1 MTSSRAKTPVRLG
14 PRDPVET
21 SFPVSQRDPSTSL
34 GIDGVSQARLER
46 PAKILEAIE
55 SFLDYIDASGVAE
68 PNGAIVAEGRA
79 WHDCDVCLTQ
89 KAIGKILRG
98 QPELADIHQHV
109 KRTLRF
115 DGSHVW
121 NLGDAIKHVVAAH
134 IEFIAHVRNRL
145 LIALEGGECA
155 TLREG
160 AWVRRAVTLNGID
173 SFRHCLRRRQI
184 TESPARHRVRF
195 TETV

>member
-21 SFPVSQRDPSTSL
+21 SLPVSQRDPSTSL

-68 PNGAIVAEGRA
+68 PNGAIVAEGSPR
-79 WHDCDVCLTQ
+79 HDRDIRFAQQAV
-89 KAIGKILRG
+89 GKILRG
-98 QPELADIHQHV
+98 QSELADIHQHV
-109 KRTLRF
+109 KGTLWF
-115 DGSHVW
+115 DRGDVW
-121 NLGDAIKHVVAAH
+121 NLRNAIKHVVAAH

-145 LIALEGGECA
+145 LIALEGRERA

-160 AWVRRAVTLNGID
+160 TWVCRAMTLNGID
-173 SFRHCLRRRQI
+173 CLRHCLRRRQI
-184 TESPARHRVRF
+184 TKSPARHRI
-195 TETV
+195 